1 MNEIELFANIASV
14 TAIICNLIPKLH
26 ILYKIY
32 TTQPLLVNQLSTST
46 LLINIYTNICF
57 LFYMVVYKLYTL
69 IIHCSLFIFIDISLI
84 HMKSKLGVMKKSS
97 SQTNL
102 TEMQDIEANDQ

>member
-1 MNEIELFANIASV
+1 
-14 TAIICNLIPKLH
+14 
-26 ILYKIY
+26 
-32 TTQPLLVNQLSTST
+32 
-46 LLINIYTNICF
+46 
-57 LFYMVVYKLYTL
+57 MVVYKLYTL